1 MEYKELNINGVKV
14 YKCIG
19 EGQAECTR
27 CADIRG
33 WNRCWVS
40 MMYKIDGCNGIYC
53 SECMNF
59 IVNEIEKKQGG

>member
-14 YKCIG
+14 YRG
-19 EGQAECTR
+19 LDEGQGECKR

-40 MMYKIDGCNGIYC
+40 MMYKIDGYNGLYC
-53 SECMNF
+53 SECMDF
-59 IVNEIEKKQGG
+59 IVNEIEKNQGG